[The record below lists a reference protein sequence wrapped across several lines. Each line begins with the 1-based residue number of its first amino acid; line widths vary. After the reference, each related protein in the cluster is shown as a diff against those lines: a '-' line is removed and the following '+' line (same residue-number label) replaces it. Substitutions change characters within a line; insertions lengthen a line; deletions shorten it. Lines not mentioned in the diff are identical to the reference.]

1 MQKPNYKAL
10 EKQIKSLKGNIKGLN
25 ESKNDFN
32 ALIYNI
38 PKMFKIIELIYDESG
53 KAIDYYFREIN
64 KKFMLFTNLSK
75 SQLINKRYR
84 EVIGEIPDEWLI
96 CYSEILKTNISVSGI
111 ILNSPE
117 NIKYEIS
124 AWKIDSN
131 KLAIVFSDVTDQN
144 NQQLEILNDK
154 NKAEEKNRL
163 KSEFISN
170 LSHEIRTPMNG
181 IIGFSGFL
189 NNHDLTIEKRKQ
201 YIRII
206 QNSGHQLLRIVDDL
220 IEISSLETKQLV
232 ASEQPFCF
240 NEMLFDLF
248 TVFDLRAKENK
259 TPLYLKR
266 GLSDEAS
273 TIFSDR
279 SKLNKIISNLIDN
292 ALKFTSDGYI
302 EFGYLLHEENL
313 RIYVED
319 TGVGIAIQKQ
329 ESIFERFSKE
339 NNEMS
344 NNVSGLGLGLS
355 IAKENTKL
363 LRGEISVKSKKGKG
377 TTFFVDIPYK
387 PLKTSKSKKLIK
399 SSEIKK
405 ESAQSILIADDEEVN
420 YLYLEILLKEVFKVN
435 CEIIH
440 AKNGKEAIKQCEINS
455 KIKIVFMD
463 LKMPL
468 IDGYKAMKMIK
479 KIRPNLI
486 IVAQTASSSEEDI
499 RKITTS
505 GFDDYMIKPINNEAF
520 DEVLKKYNLVIIT
533 N

>member
-1 MQKPNYKAL
+1 MY
-10 EKQIKSLKGNIKGLN
+10 
-25 ESKNDFN
+25 
-32 ALIYNI
+32 
-38 PKMFKIIELIYDESG
+38 
-53 KAIDYYFREIN
+53 
-64 KKFMLFTNLSK
+64 
-75 SQLINKRYR
+75 
-84 EVIGEIPDEWLI
+84 
-96 CYSEILKTNISVSGI
+96 
-111 ILNSPE
+111 
-117 NIKYEIS
+117 
-124 AWKIDSN
+124 
-131 KLAIVFSDVTDQN
+131 
-144 NQQLEILNDK
+144 
-154 NKAEEKNRL
+154 
-163 KSEFISN
+163 
-170 LSHEIRTPMNG
+170 G

-266 GLSDEAS
+266 GGSDEAS

-279 SKLNKIISNLIDN
+279 SKLNKIISNLIEN

-302 EFGYLLHEENL
+302 EFGYLLHGENL

-387 PLKTSKSKKLIK
+387 PLKTSESKKLIK

-405 ESAQSILIADDEEVN
+405 ESAKSILIADDDEVN
-420 YLYLEILLKEVFKVN
+420 YLYLEILLKKVFKVN

-440 AKNGKEAIKQCEINS
+440 AKNGKEAIKQCKRNS
-455 KIKIVFMD
+455 KINIVFMD

-520 DEVLKKYNLVIIT
+520 DEVLKNIIL
-533 N
+533 

>member
-1 MQKPNYKAL
+1 
-10 EKQIKSLKGNIKGLN
+10 
-25 ESKNDFN
+25 
-32 ALIYNI
+32 
-38 PKMFKIIELIYDESG
+38 
-53 KAIDYYFREIN
+53 
-64 KKFMLFTNLSK
+64 
-75 SQLINKRYR
+75 
-84 EVIGEIPDEWLI
+84 
-96 CYSEILKTNISVSGI
+96 
-111 ILNSPE
+111 
-117 NIKYEIS
+117 
-124 AWKIDSN
+124 
-131 KLAIVFSDVTDQN
+131 
-144 NQQLEILNDK
+144 
-154 NKAEEKNRL
+154 
-163 KSEFISN
+163 
-170 LSHEIRTPMNG
+170 MNG

-405 ESAQSILIADDEEVN
+405 DSAQSILIADDEEVN

-440 AKNGKEAIKQCEINS
+440 AKNGK
-455 KIKIVFMD
+455 
-463 LKMPL
+463 
-468 IDGYKAMKMIK
+468 
-479 KIRPNLI
+479 
-486 IVAQTASSSEEDI
+486 
-499 RKITTS
+499 
-505 GFDDYMIKPINNEAF
+505 
-520 DEVLKKYNLVIIT
+520 
-533 N
+533 

>member
-1 MQKPNYKAL
+1 
-10 EKQIKSLKGNIKGLN
+10 
-25 ESKNDFN
+25 
-32 ALIYNI
+32 
-38 PKMFKIIELIYDESG
+38 
-53 KAIDYYFREIN
+53 
-64 KKFMLFTNLSK
+64 
-75 SQLINKRYR
+75 
-84 EVIGEIPDEWLI
+84 
-96 CYSEILKTNISVSGI
+96 
-111 ILNSPE
+111 
-117 NIKYEIS
+117 
-124 AWKIDSN
+124 
-131 KLAIVFSDVTDQN
+131 
-144 NQQLEILNDK
+144 
-154 NKAEEKNRL
+154 
-163 KSEFISN
+163 
-170 LSHEIRTPMNG
+170 MNG

-319 TGVGIAIQKQ
+319 TGVGIAIQRQ
-329 ESIFERFSKE
+329 ESIFEQFSKE

-377 TTFFVDIPYK
+377 TTFFVAIPYK
-387 PLKTSKSKKLIK
+387 PLKTSKSKMLIK

-405 ESAQSILIADDEEVN
+405 KSAESILIADDEEVN

-455 KIKIVFMD
+455 KINIVFMD

-486 IVAQTASSSEEDI
+486 LVAQTASSSEEDI

-505 GFDDYMIKPINNEAF
+505 GFDDYMIKPINNEAL
-520 DEVLKKYNLVIIT
+520 DEVLKKYNLVTIT